1 LKSKAM
7 GKVFNGI
14 TVIAI
19 IVIVFWIINLDY
31 SDLSWDTNSKVYSS
45 IIALVLIGIGM
56 QYNRVKL
63 QRKKQNEEN

>member
-1 LKSKAM
+1 M

-31 SDLSWDTNSKVYSS
+31 SDLSWNTNSKVYSS

-63 QRKKQNEEN
+63 QRKEQNEEN

>member
-1 LKSKAM
+1 M